1 MYVRTAADLLHFSLI
16 TSLQTRLQ
24 TMGPNASKPDAFVV
38 AVARGS
44 AGDDFR
50 SNGAGQKIAASSV
63 DGKESTSLYR
73 EDDNEFDAADT
84 CCLAPLPNLGG
95 TFASSGS
102 DSASPQRTSSTQSK
116 DKVARPHTPRRSALP
131 KPKRLLWGCSNAEEH
146 YQYIID
152 VCKRV
157 ETMHGADGLRELGL
171 EYRMVHDP
179 FNCQCEGIDLEDV
192 ADIGPGGTSSAAA
205 ATATATFDELDPR
218 LWEEEEEKVDG
229 KKNDSTAST
238 SSSNNEE
245 DYTEPLLLDEEE
257 EYMVPIGKPLADGS
271 AESTTTKACTAL
283 ISHENLP
290 QVALTKSRLEDM
302 NKEEESATA
311 TTLTTSPSNTSLFSL
326 ATHHT
331 WTSGEDRE
339 DAMELEHGCAL
350 RLVHVPP
357 PALDAC
363 RPPTLIEADNYETF
377 IANGRMYDEVARLC
391 MEYAQDLMIDEGDLE
406 WVPICD
412 ERSISALVS
421 RGYCKQRG
429 KRATLLIITG
439 KGKVRSGIFSRRHI
453 ITAGVE
459 ASTALPM
466 IREARSRN
474 MVVVMLDP
482 NANGD
487 INGMDTID
495 ASLGRL
501 FGTTN
506 IDSGEQD
513 GSEEIENGVYIIAH
527 SMAGAQIV
535 RYLNG
540 DKQVGAAAN
549 SNGGSEDGE
558 RVALLRQIKAVVF
571 TDGNHNIN
579 WTKKTNPELTAML
592 QGPSAL
598 YVKSHKL
605 HQDDPKELGSL
616 HHDCE
621 FWKHRFGSI
630 RTIWAGTHEHALT
643 NFTARNYIWD
653 HFDSF
658 LERGNNL
665 EEDQEEKAPSF

>member
-1 MYVRTAADLLHFSLI
+1 MLLGRKKSEKSKKQTVGYAGILRRISFSMYVQQSPYVRGHCLLFDCFACFIFS
-16 TSLQTRLQ
+16 T
-24 TMGPNASKPDAFVV
+24 TMGPDAFLV
-38 AVARGS
+38 AERSS
-44 AGDDFR
+44 AGDD
-50 SNGAGQKIAASSV
+50 SKSDEVDHKIIASPV

-95 TFASSGS
+95 TFASSSS
-102 DSASPQRTSSTQSK
+102 DSILPQPTSSTKSK
-116 DKVARPHTPRRSALP
+116 DEVAQSQNSRRSALP
-131 KPKRLLWGCSNAEEH
+131 KPKRLLWGCTNAEEH

-157 ETMHGADGLRELGL
+157 ENMHGAEGLRELGL

-179 FNCQCEGIDLEDV
+179 FNCQCEGIDLEDM
-192 ADIGPGGTSSAAA
+192 ADIGPGTRSA

-218 LWEEEEEKVDG
+218 LWEEEVDG

-238 SSSNNEE
+238 SRNNDN

-257 EYMVPIGKPLADGS
+257 EYMVPIGTPLADVS
-271 AESTTTKACTAL
+271 AEGTTVNASAKMIT
-283 ISHENLP
+283 HENLP
-290 QVALTKSRLEDM
+290 QDNITATLTKSSLEDM
-302 NKEEESATA
+302 NKEEESGTA
-311 TTLTTSPSNTSLFSL
+311 PTLKTSMSNVSLFSL

-357 PALDAC
+357 PALDAY

-406 WVPICD
+406 WVPICE

-429 KRATLLIITG
+429 KRQTLLIITG

-453 ITAGVE
+453 ITTGIE

-474 MVVVMLDP
+474 MDM
-482 NANGD
+482 
-487 INGMDTID
+487 
-495 ASLGRL
+495 
-501 FGTTN
+501 
-506 IDSGEQD
+506 
-513 GSEEIENGVYIIAH
+513 
-527 SMAGAQIV
+527 
-535 RYLNG
+535 
-540 DKQVGAAAN
+540 
-549 SNGGSEDGE
+549 
-558 RVALLRQIKAVVF
+558 
-571 TDGNHNIN
+571 
-579 WTKKTNPELTAML
+579 
-592 QGPSAL
+592 
-598 YVKSHKL
+598 
-605 HQDDPKELGSL
+605 
-616 HHDCE
+616 
-621 FWKHRFGSI
+621 
-630 RTIWAGTHEHALT
+630 
-643 NFTARNYIWD
+643 
-653 HFDSF
+653 
-658 LERGNNL
+658 
-665 EEDQEEKAPSF
+665 